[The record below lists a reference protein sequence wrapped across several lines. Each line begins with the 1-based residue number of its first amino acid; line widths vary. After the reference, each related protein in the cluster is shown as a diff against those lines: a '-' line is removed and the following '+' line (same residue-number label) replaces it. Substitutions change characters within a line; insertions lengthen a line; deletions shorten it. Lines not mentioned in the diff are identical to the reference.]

1 MYPSLSNVSQTFK
14 AAEDSKLSI
23 SQVNLGKSESIKG
36 KVEELKSKFDQVQSD
51 KAKID

>member
-14 AAEDSKLSI
+14 AEDSKLSI